1 LPTKALDF
9 GTVKGKAVYVFLI
22 SLYTISAAYLGTLIH
37 EIIGHGLLAVLLG
50 GNFYGFYASPFGVS
64 FAFVSL
70 KSHSPLWQDFLIYS
84 GGILVEMIFGLV
96 VLFLITPRL
105 RGFTNRLFVILFS
118 LSAMSGSMNYLIFGS
133 IFHVGDPVGIS
144 FSAKVPALYLA
155 IIGFAVRLV
164 FIALIA
170 WAYLWFVSDYVS
182 LRSWLDGFKALVL
195 LWVFPPI
202 VSFLLG
208 IQFVED
214 LTLSSLSPLWIVIS
228 IVVALVTSAFV
239 AKLYGKPVQIE
250 LKPVTSRN
258 AVTILLVFFLTISIW
273 LAAFGSVPSQARGIA
288 WAVPPENELSLS
300 GNVEIFVYSNLTATV
315 KFKFQPAFDYPPFWE
330 KIKAQPDWAYY
341 TQTSQTMLQIML
353 GTQDYRLIKEYQDD
367 YTSVWAYGRFHQGA
381 RVIVYTVNLKAS
393 SNLVKTAEGNYA
405 LTIVDPWKPQGYLDS
420 IQIAQTP
427 GVQLLSYTT
436 NPPSSPTSGEAIAGY
451 LIWQNLPTTA
461 PDTYRIVFR
470 TK

>member
-1 LPTKALDF
+1 LPIKALDF
-9 GTVKGKAVYVFLI
+9 GTVKGKAVYIFLI

-70 KSHSPLWQDFLIYS
+70 NPISPLWQDFLVYS
-84 GGILVEMIFGLV
+84 GGILAEMIFGLV
-96 VLFLITPRL
+96 ALFLIAPRL
-105 RGFTNRLFVILFS
+105 KGFTNRLFVILFA
-118 LSAMSGSMNYLIFGS
+118 LTAMSGSMNYLIFGS

-144 FSAKVPALYLA
+144 LSAKVPALYLA
-155 IIGFAVRLV
+155 IIGFAFRLV

-195 LWVFPPI
+195 LWAFPPI

-228 IVVALVTSAFV
+228 IVVALLVSVFV
-239 AKLYGKPVQIE
+239 AKFYGKPVQIE
-250 LKPVTSRN
+250 LKPITSRN
-258 AVTILLVFFLTISIW
+258 AVTILLIFFLTISIW
-273 LAAFGSVPSQARGIA
+273 LVAFGPVPSQARGIA
-288 WAVPPENELSLS
+288 WAVPPENELSLA
-300 GNVEIFVYSNLTATV
+300 GNVEFFVYSNLTATV
-315 KFKFQPAFDYPPFWE
+315 KFKFRPAFDYPPFWE
-330 KIKAQPDWAYY
+330 KIKAQPDWVYY
-341 TQTSQTMLQIML
+341 IQTSQTMLQIML
-353 GTQDYRLIKEYQDD
+353 DIKDYRIVKDYQDD
-367 YTSVWAYGRFHQGA
+367 FTGVWAYEKTHHGA
-381 RVIVYTVNLKAS
+381 RVVVYNVNLKAS
-393 SNLVKTAEGNYA
+393 SYLVKTAEGNYA

-436 NPPSSPTSGEAIAGY
+436 NPPSSPTSGEVIAGY